1 MKKLILSLML
11 LSGSIDM
18 AQANLTLTGSHTSNL
33 QNGVIETYFIKANA
47 TASSD
52 IYVDQNV
59 RADGSPFNGF
69 LSVWQLV
76 GSNWSLV
83 GANNDAPEVAPY
95 LLNSYGV
102 SIKNAVSGIPGAGQ
116 SDSGLTLGLTANST
130 YMIAQS
136 EDLNGPTSLDDQG
149 VGTLG
154 QLLAVGS
161 NYTNAFKNGASAFY
175 DSTNAAYVNTYSIF
189 VTGNVTLTPAPI
201 AAVPLPATVWLFASA
216 IVGFFVR
223 KRKEV

>member
-1 MKKLILSLML
+1 ML
-11 LSGSIDM
+11 LSGSIGI

-47 TASSD
+47 TANAD

-59 RADGSPFNGF
+59 RADGSAFNGF

-83 GANNDAPEVAPY
+83 GANNDAPEVAPNY
-95 LLNSYGV
+95 TFNSYGV
-102 SIKNAVSGIPGAGQ
+102 SIKNAVLGFPNQGQ

-161 NYTNAFKNGASAFY
+161 NYKNAFKNGASDFY
-175 DSTNAAYVNTYSIF
+175 DSTNAAYINTYSIF
-189 VTGNVTLTPAPI
+189 VTGNVSLTPAPI
-201 AAVPLPATVWLFASA
+201 AAVPLPPSVWLFASA
-216 IVGFFVR
+216 LVGFFVR

>member
-11 LSGSIDM
+11 VSGSIGM
-18 AQANLTLTGSHTSNL
+18 AQANLTLSGSHTSNL
-33 QNGVIETYFIKANA
+33 QTGVIETYFIKANA
-47 TASSD
+47 TGSSD
-52 IYVDQNV
+52 IYVDQDV
-59 RADGSPFNGF
+59 RADGSFFNGF
-69 LSVWQLV
+69 LSVWELV

-102 SIKNAVSGIPGAGQ
+102 PIEGGVSGIPGQGQ
-116 SDSGLTLGLTANST
+116 SDSGLTLNLTANST

-149 VGTLG
+149 AGTLG

-175 DSTNAAYVNTYSIF
+175 DSSSSAYINTYSIF
-189 VTGNVTLTPAPI
+189 VTGNVSLTPAPI
-201 AAVPLPATVWLFASA
+201 AAVPLPASVWLFASA
-216 IVGFFVR
+216 IGGFFVSR
-223 KRKEV
+223 RKEV

>member
-11 LSGSIDM
+11 VSGSIGM
-18 AQANLTLTGSHTSNL
+18 AQANLTLSGSHTSNL
-33 QNGVIETYFIKANA
+33 QTGVIETYFIKANA
-47 TASSD
+47 TGSSD
-52 IYVDQNV
+52 IYVDQDV
-59 RADGSPFNGF
+59 RADGSFFNGF
-69 LSVWQLV
+69 LSVWELV

-102 SIKNAVSGIPGAGQ
+102 PIEGGVSGIPGQGQ
-116 SDSGLTLGLTANST
+116 SDSGLTLNLTANST

-149 VGTLG
+149 AGTLG

-175 DSTNAAYVNTYSIF
+175 DSSSSAYINTYNIF
-189 VTGNVTLTPAPI
+189 VTGNVSLTPAPI
-201 AAVPLPATVWLFASA
+201 AAVPLPASVWLFASA
-216 IVGFFVR
+216 IGGFFVSRR
-223 KRKEV
+223 KTV

>member
-1 MKKLILSLML
+1 ML

-47 TASSD
+47 TGSAD

-76 GSNWSLV
+76 GSNWSLI
-83 GANNDAPEVAPY
+83 GANNDATEVAPNY
-95 LLNSYGV
+95 TLNSYGV
-102 SIKNAVSGIPGAGQ
+102 SIKNAVLGFPGQGQ

-161 NYTNAFKNGASAFY
+161 NYKNAFKNGASAFY
-175 DSTNAAYVNTYSIF
+175 DSTSAAYINTYSIF
-189 VTGNVTLTPAPI
+189 VNGNVTLTPAPI

>member
-11 LSGSIDM
+11 VSGSIGM
-18 AQANLTLTGSHTSNL
+18 AQANLTLSGSHTSNL
-33 QNGVIETYFIKANA
+33 QTGVIETYFIKANA
-47 TASSD
+47 TGSSD
-52 IYVDQNV
+52 IYVDQDV
-59 RADGSPFNGF
+59 RADGSFFNGF
-69 LSVWQLV
+69 LSVWELV

-102 SIKNAVSGIPGAGQ
+102 PIEGGVSGIPGQGQ
-116 SDSGLTLGLTANST
+116 SDSGLTLNLTANST

-149 VGTLG
+149 AGTLG

-175 DSTNAAYVNTYSIF
+175 DSSSSAYINTYNIF
-189 VTGNVTLTPAPI
+189 VTGNVSLTPAPI
-201 AAVPLPATVWLFASA
+201 AAVPLPASVWLFASA
-216 IVGFFVR
+216 IGGFFVSR
-223 KRKEV
+223 RKEV

>member
-59 RADGSPFNGF
+59 RADGSFFNGF
-69 LSVWQLV
+69 LSVWELV

-102 SIKNAVSGIPGAGQ
+102 PIEGGVSGIPGQGQ
-116 SDSGLTLGLTANST
+116 SDSGLTLNLTANST

-136 EDLNGPTSLDDQG
+136 EDENGPTSLDNQG

-175 DSTNAAYVNTYSIF
+175 DSSSSAYINTYSIF
-189 VTGNVTLTPAPI
+189 VTGNVSLTPAPI
-201 AAVPLPATVWLFASA
+201 AAVPLPASVWLFASA
-216 IVGFFVR
+216 IGGFFVSR
-223 KRKEV
+223 RKEV